1 MPTTPTPTAATLLMQ
16 NGTEDIIW
24 FGQGGPDQVNILSWI
39 DYLGFGRGNLAGS
52 NVGANFSPPLSTFN
66 GTITGTI
73 DGVNLFFATTAVAA
87 NPQNIN
93 LYVNGIYQVQGL
105 DYTLAGTNSQTIVFV
120 VPPPLNAVISAT

>member
-1 MPTTPTPTAATLLMQ
+1 MPTTPTPTAALWLGQ
-16 NGTEDIIW
+16 NGTEDIVQ
-24 FGQGGPDQVNILSWI
+24 FTFGGPDEAVIVSWI